1 MKNPEG
7 ISEIHGILCERE
19 VRHRALVE
27 NRIAERLEVA
37 FSHLECLRAR
47 VHAVQYT
54 HSGGDEA
61 GPPARSTTRIESL
74 RSRGEEVP
82 RKQLEILLE
91 NGAQFGFL
99 HFGLIEARPFPSK
112 RLNGPFV

>member
-1 MKNPEG
+1 MG
-7 ISEIHGILCERE
+7 YF
-19 VRHRALVE
+19 
-27 NRIAERLEVA
+27 ERLGA
-37 FSHLECLRAR
+37 G
-47 VHAVQYT
+47 VHAMQYT

-61 GPPARSTTRIESL
+61 GPPAGATTRIETL
-74 RSRGEEVP
+74 RFRREAVP

-99 HFGLIEARPFPSK
+99 YLGLVKARPFLSK